1 MSDDIFVMKEKW
13 IVQDR
18 EQKLWELYL
27 NERLVC
33 SNLEVDITNSKI
45 LLLAAEALEVWE
57 AGAGEILNNN
67 KTEGET
73 K

>member
-1 MSDDIFVMKEKW
+1 
-13 IVQDR
+13 
-18 EQKLWELYL
+18 
-27 NERLVC
+27 VC